1 MEFGAAR
8 RVGLGSFSGYRVCAE
23 LYFLVFYGKCV

>member
-8 RVGLGSFSGYRVCAE
+8 CVGLGSFSGYRVCAE